1 MAFNQVRIGDYFK
14 FEKGLGY
21 KGEFLAEE
29 SDVALIGMD
38 SHEEGGGYKEGSEKP
53 YSGPFKEVNEAKPG
67 DVIFAATDLTQDG
80 HVLGSPLLVPE
91 SEEFQTFIYSH
102 HLLKAFQK
110 KEGFLPEYLYN
121 LYRVEKFR
129 KKAAYADSGTTVR
142 ALPAEVLE
150 EQVVPL
156 PNLPTQL
163 AINEIISLI
172 DQQIANNK
180 ALSRNLEALAQS
192 IFKSWFIDFDPVH
205 AKKKG
210 ENPFGM
216 DAETANLFPDS
227 FEKSE
232 IGDIPK
238 DWEVLPLDQMC
249 EFLNGLALQKYPPKS
264 KEDQIPVIKIAQ
276 LRSGN
281 TSKAD
286 QASAGIQAKYII
298 ANGDILF
305 SWSASL
311 LVEHWVSGVGALNQH
326 LFKVTGKQVSNLLS
340 YFYTKASLPT
350 FQAIASEKA
359 TSMGHIQRSHLSD
372 EKYAIPSKDCI
383 EKLSL
388 FIKTLVD
395 QKIQAL
401 ESNNELRTLLERL
414 MSGLILDEISVPSE
428 LIPS

>member
-1 MAFNQVRIGDYFK
+1 
-14 FEKGLGY
+14 
-21 KGEFLAEE
+21 
-29 SDVALIGMD
+29 
-38 SHEEGGGYKEGSEKP
+38 
-53 YSGPFKEVNEAKPG
+53 
-67 DVIFAATDLTQDG
+67 
-80 HVLGSPLLVPE
+80 
-91 SEEFQTFIYSH
+91 
-102 HLLKAFQK
+102 
-110 KEGFLPEYLYN
+110 
-121 LYRVEKFR
+121 
-129 KKAAYADSGTTVR
+129 
-142 ALPAEVLE
+142 
-150 EQVVPL
+150 
-156 PNLPTQL
+156 
-163 AINEIISLI
+163 
-172 DQQIANNK
+172 
-180 ALSRNLEALAQS
+180 
-192 IFKSWFIDFDPVH
+192 
-205 AKKKG
+205 
-210 ENPFGM
+210 
-216 DAETANLFPDS
+216 
-227 FEKSE
+227 
-232 IGDIPK
+232 
-238 DWEVLPLDQMC
+238 MC